1 MEQKKIIYWILL
13 LVFPI
18 CLNAQEKP
26 IIRSGLT
33 SGQLTLA
40 PSYMFQDRTGQ
51 FYAHGSLEVFL
62 QPKVS
67 FIGEGFY
74 HLGSLDDK
82 KTFDANHN
90 IFFGLGYH
98 FTKGANDLLLALQPG
113 VSFTKLNEQ
122 ENALIKSHLGVNPV
136 VAPTIGYTIYVSRF
150 FHFFVQSKLVIGGH
164 KYDVQK
170 SLTEFRFSA
179 GLGFNINALK

>member
-1 MEQKKIIYWILL
+1 MEPKKIIYWILL

-26 IIRSGLT
+26 IIRSGLA
-33 SGQLTLA
+33 SGRLTLA
-40 PSYMFQDRTGQ
+40 PSYMFKDRTGQ

-67 FIGEGFY
+67 FIGEGFF
-74 HLGSLDDK
+74 HLGTLGDK

-90 IFFGLGYH
+90 LFFGLGYH
-98 FTKGANDLLLALQPG
+98 FTKGNNDLFLAMQPG
-113 VSFTKLNEQ
+113 ISLTKLNEQ
-122 ENALIKSHLGVNPV
+122 ENALIKSHFGINPV
-136 VAPTIGYTIYVSRF
+136 VAPTIGYSFYVSRF

-164 KYDVQK
+164 KYDIQK

>member
-1 MEQKKIIYWILL
+1 MEQKKIVFWIVL
-13 LVFPI
+13 LVFPVF
-18 CLNAQEKP
+18 LKAQEKS
-26 IIRSGLT
+26 IIRSGLA
-33 SGQLTLA
+33 SGQLTLS
-40 PSYMFQDRTGQ
+40 PSYLFQVRSGQ

-74 HLGSLDDK
+74 HLGTLDSK

-98 FTKGANDLLLALQPG
+98 FTKGNNDLLLALQPG
-113 VSFTKLNEQ
+113 ISLTRLNEQ
-122 ENALIKSHLGVNPV
+122 ENALIKSHYGINPV
-136 VAPTIGYTIYVSRF
+136 VAPTIGYTFYVSRF
-150 FHFFVQSKLVIGGH
+150 FHFFVQTKLVIGEH
-164 KYDVQK
+164 KYDIQK